1 MEAVTVLSCSE
12 KQNKGELWS
21 HTFGGLSREAAQG
34 SAGGL
39 MREAALGLWGPSP
52 VTGCHRVRGP
62 GAATVGEVTV
72 LSAIAGGF
80 HTAV

>member
-1 MEAVTVLSCSE
+1 MLSGSE
-12 KQNKGELWS
+12 KQNKGELWA
-21 HTFGGLSREAAQG
+21 HTFGGLSREATPG

-39 MREAALGLWGPSP
+39 VREAALGPWGPSS

-62 GAATVGEVTV
+62 GAAAVGEVTV
-72 LSAIAGGF
+72 PSAIAGGF